1 MAVVNIKLQ
10 LDADQFAAVTKD
22 VGRDVDQFAA
32 KVDARFESATARVAA
47 FSFAFN
53 NIFQIAGR
61 LTQALAAPLERLVEV
76 DEVAKAAAET
86 FKGKLDVAVTNMA
99 EKLRPFVVSMF
110 DLAGAIIE
118 TDWTPFIVGVGAAGV
133 AVVAMNIGSIVSGF
147 AALVPAI
154 GSATTALITFG
165 GTASV
170 ATGGITLLVG
180 AAAALATWLV
190 RNHKSDVD
198 LAAARRKTAE
208 ETIAIIEAE
217 KLRVGQAQI
226 TDGATAES
234 TRQLRLM
241 NEELIRQQKII
252 SDAKLIEL
260 EAQLNEARES
270 FIAFSRQANL
280 GFESLHGNFIKDQSL
295 RAKLMRELSKEFGN
309 DVIAIEGAISGNI
322 ERIGEQILQ
331 NRLGTIKLSKDKIHE
346 LEKEREGY
354 NELAKIV
361 GAAAQA
367 QKSYNQELENRKRL
381 SEGTSPEAPAPTPG
395 VVTPSISSA
404 VTAAKQLQAA
414 VPSVRFDI
422 EIARNRGALELFTQ
436 DAAKIFE
443 DADDML
449 RLRFENNLI
458 SEEEYFDARQLLLS
472 EFHQRQI
479 GFFGEES
486 RQALEM
492 GALKTRVEEEYYAK
506 KAQLQAQSVA
516 SFLAGGT
523 QLMASAQG
531 VSATLFS
538 VGKGF
543 AYAQAIVDT
552 YAAANKALAAY
563 PPPFGG
569 IAAAVAIAT
578 GLANVAKIGATN
590 FERRAAGGFLGDESR
605 TLLRGNLGGG
615 EDRLI
620 IANSGEYIV
629 NAEATA
635 RNMELLE
642 LINAGRISSQRFQAG
657 GMVSSSS
664 VTPAGTVAAGGDLAG
679 IVEAIRNIKIEIK
692 SELDALTF
700 LRKNI
705 PHYEHE
711 EELRRVI

>member
-32 KVDARFESATARVAA
+32 KVDARFESATARVTA

-61 LTQALAAPLERLVEV
+61 LTQALAAPLERIIEV
-76 DEVAKAAAET
+76 DEVAKAASET

-110 DLAGAIIE
+110 ELAGAIIE
-118 TDWTPFIVGVGAAGV
+118 TDWTPFIVGVGAAG
-133 AVVAMNIGSIVSGF
+133 AALVAMNIGSIVSGF

-154 GSATTALITFG
+154 GSATTALVTFG

-190 RNHKSDVD
+190 RNQKSDVE
-198 LAAARRKTAE
+198 LAAARKKTAE

-217 KLRVGQAQI
+217 KQRVEQSKI
-226 TDGATAES
+226 TDGATITS
-234 TRQLRLM
+234 TKRIRAL
-241 NEELIRQQKII
+241 NEELLRQQKII

-260 EAQLNEARES
+260 EAQLQDAKQGYEELVAEANAVQLGVS
-270 FIAFSRQANL
+270 FQNQIAGLFQA
-280 GFESLHGNFIKDQSL
+280 HDIKARLLKNVMVQVGGDLLNVDEQI
-295 RAKLMRELSKEFGN
+295 SKQL
-309 DVIAIEGAISGNI
+309 V
-322 ERIGEQILQ
+322 RIGDELLL
-331 NRLGTIKLSKDKIHE
+331 NGSNLSEERRDA
-346 LEKEREGY
+346 LTKEREGY
-354 NELAKIV
+354 SELAKIV

-367 QKSYNQELENRKRL
+367 QKSYNQELDYRKRL
-381 SEGTSPEAPAPTPG
+381 SEGKTGEEPAPG
-395 VVTPSISSA
+395 VVNPNLSSA
-404 VTAAKQLQAA
+404 VNAAAQIQAA
-414 VPSVRFDI
+414 VPAVRFDV
-422 EIARNRGALELFTQ
+422 EIARNRGALELFTKDVATVFQ
-436 DAAKIFE
+436 DADE
-443 DADDML
+443 ML
-449 RLRFENNLI
+449 ALRFENNLI
-458 SEEEYFDARQLLLS
+458 SEEEYFDARSLLLS
-472 EFHQRQI
+472 EFHQQQI

-486 RQALEM
+486 RQALEV

-516 SFLAGGT
+516 SFLASGT

-629 NAEATA
+629 NAQATA

-642 LINAGRISSQRFQAG
+642 LINAGRISSQRYQDG
-657 GMVSSSS
+657 GFVGGSSAATAVASGS
-664 VTPAGTVAAGGDLAG
+664 VADFSELVKAMR
-679 IVEAIRNIKIEIK
+679 EIKIEIH
-692 SELDALTF
+692 SDLDAIQF
-700 LRKNI
+700 LRKNY
-705 PHYEHE
+705 PYYEHE
-711 EELRRVI
+711 EALRRVT